1 MAKRQNLEVIKNK
14 ILLLYNSI
22 KDKYPVKKVILYGS
36 YSKGTNKEESDIDV
50 GVIID
55 LKDHL
60 KRIEITSDL
69 FHYSGKIDV
78 DIEPKCIF
86 FDEYENCDR
95 ASIINEIK
103 KTGITIV

>member
-1 MAKRQNLEVIKNK
+1 MAEKQNLANIKDK
-14 ILLLYNSI
+14 ILSFYAVI
-22 KDKYPVKKVILYGS
+22 KDKYPVKKIILYGS
-36 YSKGTNKEESDIDV
+36 HSRGTNKLGSDIDV

-55 LKDHL
+55 IKDHL

-69 FHYSGKIDV
+69 FHYSGKIDI

-86 FDEYENCDR
+86 YDEYENCDK

-103 KTGITIV
+103 KTGITII